1 MKITGDFYSKL
12 KSICDGSDPRQKP
25 SFLKKRLLTQ
35 KRPSRFD
42 LTYVGEDG
50 ENTHRPVVIHRGI
63 VSTMERFVAYL
74 TEVYKGAFPTWLAPI
89 QATIIPVSVEAH
101 SEYAYEIK
109 ERLQAQGLRVEVDD
123 RNEKNGLQN
132 SGLSNTKSTL
142 SISGR
147 GQRNGRRNGE
157 RPSLWKQRNVCRR
170 FINFH

>member
-1 MKITGDFYSKL
+1 MGLEETMSTIQLDF
-12 KSICDGSDPRQKP
+12 
-25 SFLKKRLLTQ
+25 LL
-35 KRPSRFD
+35 PERFD

-123 RNEKNGLQN
+123 RNEKMGYKIRASQTQKVPYQLVVGDKEMEDATVNVRRYG
-132 SGLSNTKSTL
+132 SKETSVEDL
-142 SISGR
+142 SI
-147 GQRNGRRNGE
+147 
-157 RPSLWKQRNVCRR
+157 
-170 FINFH
+170 FIDSMAAEVHNYSR